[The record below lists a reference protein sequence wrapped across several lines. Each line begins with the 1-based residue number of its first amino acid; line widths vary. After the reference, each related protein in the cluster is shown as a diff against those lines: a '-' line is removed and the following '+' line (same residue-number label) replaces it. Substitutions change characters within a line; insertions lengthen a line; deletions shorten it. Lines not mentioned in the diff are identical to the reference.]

1 MCINLKAFALTI
13 ALTLLLVQTS
23 PLQARTQ
30 RAYIKKDGTYVQ
42 SHQKANPDG
51 IRYNNKGS
59 QSNGGRQRDE
69 FSSPPAYNKS
79 RNR

>member
-1 MCINLKAFALTI
+1 MRLSLKIWSFSTAVA
-13 ALTLLLVQTS
+13 LLLVQTS

-30 RAYIKKDGTYVQ
+30 RGYSKKNGTYGQ
-42 SHQKANPDG
+42 PHQKANPDG
-51 IRYNNKGS
+51 KRYNKGAR
-59 QSNGGRQRDE
+59 SNGGKQRDE